1 MAIEEKFQVILLE
14 NILWVYAILRNLYIC
29 QTEIEWMLKL
39 FGENNCSV
47 YRELKTVTEL
57 GLVVVVVK
65 YPQMVISIEVYDQ

>member
-1 MAIEEKFQVILLE
+1 
-14 NILWVYAILRNLYIC
+14 
-29 QTEIEWMLKL
+29 MLKL